1 MCVLNCFACFYR
13 ADFCTTLVVV
23 LAILFLNDATD
34 VSRDKFRFLPLLQ
47 LFSIVYD
54 FVWLFKVQDMVNEG
68 SEEGGLEASVRAFS
82 VRVSYIALGFKFVA
96 FFVLW
101 KVSYNY
107 LVDIKGIKDA
117 PRMGKV

>member
-1 MCVLNCFACFYR
+1 MLNCFACFYR

-34 VSRDKFRFLPLLQ
+34 VSRDKFRFLPVLQ

-68 SEEGGLEASVRAFS
+68 SEEGGLEAGVRAFS
-82 VRVSYIALGFKFVA
+82 VQVSYVAFGFKWVA